1 MQQSMAGGEKMTTTP
16 RLVYIM
22 TRAPSA
28 MFLRGHPAY
37 MRERGFEVVFIS
49 APGDELRIASELE
62 GVTTVSVPMERE
74 ISPLKDLISL
84 IRLYAVLRRLRPVI
98 VNAGTPKA
106 GLLGMIAACAARV
119 PVRIYF
125 LLGLRLETTRGLKR
139 FVLGIAERCTSALA
153 HRVICVSESLRRLY
167 VRLGYT
173 TEAKTCVPGKGSP
186 SGIYADPNGLHPE
199 EITQT
204 AQIRER
210 ARALRAQLG
219 IPDRAPVVGFAGR
232 IARDKGVPELLDAFD
247 LLRASFPDARLLML
261 GRFDDSDPIPESY
274 LKRLRSD
281 PRLVVTYVSN
291 TAAYYRIMDV
301 VAFPS
306 YREGLAGPPL
316 EAALVAEIPSVVFEA
331 TGAADAVCDGVTG
344 TIVPLG
350 DVASFACALE
360 RYVTNENLRREHG
373 QAAYNYVRRYFGPEI
388 VLGAIYEEYVRLL
401 NARSRALLQKLITIS
416 EAKKANGQL

>member
-1 MQQSMAGGEKMTTTP
+1 
-16 RLVYIM
+16 
-22 TRAPSA
+22 
-28 MFLRGHPAY
+28 
-37 MRERGFEVVFIS
+37 MRERGFEVVIIS
-49 APGDELRIASELE
+49 APGHQLRILSELE
-62 GVTTVSVPMERE
+62 GVTTVTVPMERE
-74 ISPLKDLISL
+74 ISPFKDLVSL
-84 IRLYAVLRRLRPVI
+84 VRLYIVLRRLRPAI

-106 GLLGMIAACAARV
+106 ALLGMIAACAAGV

-125 LLGLRLETTRGLKR
+125 LLGLRLETTHGVKR
-139 FVLGIAERCTSALA
+139 FVLSVAERCTSALA

-173 TEAKTCVPGKGSP
+173 TEAKTCVLGKGSP
-186 SGIYADPNGLHPE
+186 SGIYADPNGLHPD

-204 AQIRER
+204 SQMRER

-219 IPDRAPVVGFAGR
+219 IPDRAPVIGFSGR

-247 LLRASFPDARLLML
+247 LVLASLPDARLLMM
-261 GRFDDSDPIPESY
+261 GRFDETDAVPESY
-274 LKRLRSD
+274 LKRLRSH
-281 PRLVVTYVSN
+281 PCVVVAGHVSN

-306 YREGLAGPPL
+306 HREGCAGPPL

-331 TGAADAVCDGVTG
+331 TGAADAVCHGVTG

-360 RYVTNENLRREHG
+360 RYLSDDYLRRKHG
-373 QAAYNYVRRYFGPEI
+373 QAAYDYVRRHFSPEI
-388 VLGAIYEEYVRLL
+388 VLEAIYKEYALL
-401 NARSRALLQKLITIS
+401 LKARSRTPAGGSRHSPEIGS
-416 EAKKANGQL
+416 